1 MKYHKHEI
9 RNVTRT
15 QLNKAIDESVIG
27 FKSARNRAILK
38 RRLCDGVTFEE
49 LAEEYDMS
57 VMQIKNII
65 YKEMEIISQYLEV
78 EV

>member
-1 MKYHKHEI
+1 MKYRKHVI

-15 QLNKAIDESVIG
+15 QLNNAIDESVIG

-38 RRLCDGVTFEE
+38 RRLCDGATFEE

-65 YKEMEIISQYLEV
+65 YKEMEIISRYLEV

>member
-1 MKYHKHEI
+1 MKYQKHEI

-15 QLNKAIDESVIG
+15 QLNNAIDESIIG
-27 FKSARNRAILK
+27 FKSARNREILK
-38 RRLCDGVTFEE
+38 RRLCDGVTFED
-49 LAEEYDMS
+49 LAEEQGMS

-65 YKEMEIISQYLEV
+65 YKEMETISKYLEV